1 MSSFRAL
8 AAHDR
13 QQISASLLA
22 FLAELESLIL
32 TGFGE
37 EVPGSRA
44 EGLAKGNFPSDSQ
57 GPHPGRNAM
66 ETVLFSTLA
75 GIDHARLFARSLL
88 LEDAAFGLATL
99 TRGSVEAY
107 ARAWWFIEP
116 QEDLELVTRWLS
128 GLATELEMFARLRPD
143 AVLHEM
149 RGRDSNAAA
158 ERERVL
164 DDLERLTGSR
174 KVRTASYTAMASAL
188 GDQWKAN
195 GRVVYSDL
203 SGVAHGESLGL
214 HSFIEADDIAGVY
227 RTSISDRSGA
237 VYASWVLA
245 ASSIVGRN
253 VLELLGRAVAADHP
267 CAVAHDAAARTIAEV
282 KARARA

>member
-8 AAHDR
+8 EAHDR
-13 QQISASLLA
+13 QQISVSLFA
-22 FLAELESLIL
+22 FLAELDSLIL

-44 EGLAKGNFPSDSQ
+44 ERLAKGDFPSDSQ

-99 TRGSVEAY
+99 ARGSTEAY

-128 GLATELEMFARLRPD
+128 GLAMELEMFARLRPD

-174 KVRTASYTAMASAL
+174 KARTASYTAMASAL
-188 GDQWKAN
+188 GDQWNAN

-214 HSFIEADDIAGVY
+214 HSFIEADDIDGIY

-237 VYASWVLA
+237 LYASWVLA
-245 ASSIVGRN
+245 ASSFVGRK

-267 CAVAHDAAARTIAEV
+267 CAVAHDVAARTIADV
-282 KARARA
+282 KARTRT

>member
-8 AAHDR
+8 SAHDR

-22 FLAELESLIL
+22 FLGELESLIL
-32 TGFGE
+32 SGFGE

-44 EGLAKGNFPSDSQ
+44 ERLAKSNFPSDSQ

-99 TRGSVEAY
+99 TRGAVEAY

-116 QEDLELVTRWLS
+116 QEDLELVVRWLS
-128 GLATELEMFARLRPD
+128 GLAAELETFARLRPD

-149 RGRDSNAAA
+149 RGHDSNATA
-158 ERERVL
+158 ELERVL
-164 DDLERLTGSR
+164 DDIERLTGNR
-174 KVRTASYTAMASAL
+174 KARTASYTAMASAL
-188 GDQWKAN
+188 GNQWKAN
-195 GRVVYSDL
+195 GRIVYSDL

-214 HSFIEADDIAGVY
+214 HSLIEADDMAGVY

-245 ASSIVGRN
+245 ASSFVGRN
-253 VLELLGRAVAADHP
+253 VLELVGRAVAPDHP
-267 CAVAHDAAARTIAEV
+267 AAVTHDVAARTVAEV
-282 KARARA
+282 KAGTRA